1 MMHYILLVLF
11 LCFIQITHADVQF
24 SFIGNQIKAGSKHS
38 WVQDVANTSM
48 PITVIHGQYPGP
60 VLTLTA
66 GIHGDEFPAIFA
78 LHKLSQ
84 EINPETLRGTL
95 IVVHLANL
103 EGFHARRVALSPVD
117 EKNLNRVFP
126 GREDGTLTEQIAFF
140 MTHQII
146 AKTDYLVDIH
156 SGSWN
161 QTLLPHVY
169 SPVMNNSLL
178 DKKTLDLA
186 KSLGIPHI
194 VLYDERPRDPENAIS
209 YPNTAQT
216 RGKPGLTLEVGHLG
230 QSEESDVNLIYQAC
244 LNAMSHLG
252 MQDQPDERRTDAI
265 LYRKLIAVQSPATGI
280 FHPEIKVGAHVEKD
294 QKIGW
299 VSDYFGDLIT
309 VLRAPSAGTV
319 LMQKETPPIRKGET
333 TTDIGLSD

>member
-11 LCFIQITHADVQF
+11 LSFIQTTHADVLF

-38 WVQDVANTSM
+38 WVQDVASTSM

-78 LHKLSQ
+78 LHKLRQ
-84 EINPETLRGTL
+84 EIKPERLRGTL

-126 GREDGTLTEQIAFF
+126 GRKDGTLTEQIAFF

-146 AKTDYLVDIH
+146 AKTDYLIDIH

-169 SPVMNNSLL
+169 SPVMDNASL
-178 DKKTLDLA
+178 DKKTLALA

-230 QSEESDVNLIYQAC
+230 QSEELDVNLIYQAC

-252 MQDQPDERRTDAI
+252 MHESSEYPMENVVI
-265 LYRKLIAVQSPATGI
+265 YRKLVSVQSTETGI
-280 FHPEIKVGAHVEKD
+280 FHPQIKVGEHVEKD

-299 VSDYFGDLIT
+299 VSDYFGNLIAT
-309 VLRAPSAGTV
+309 LRSPSAGTV